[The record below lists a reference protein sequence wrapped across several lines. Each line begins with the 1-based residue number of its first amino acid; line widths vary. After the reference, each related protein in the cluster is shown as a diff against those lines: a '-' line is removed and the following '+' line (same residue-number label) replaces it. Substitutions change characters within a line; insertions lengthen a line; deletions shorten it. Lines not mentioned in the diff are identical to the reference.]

1 MGPRLIKRYFDKKAK
16 EVKGSVMSGNMEALK
31 LTKATPGAAA
41 AVGRKKASAATS
53 PATAKAASASSPAAL
68 SSDAILDL
76 LAKGCELMSY
86 SISRIIG
93 SHFNL
98 DFDKIWVAF

>member
-31 LTKATPGAAA
+31 LTKATPAA
-41 AVGRKKASAATS
+41 AVGKKKASAAT
-53 PATAKAASASSPAAL
+53 PAVAKAAPASSPAAL

-76 LAKGCELMSY
+76 LAKRLELSF
-86 SISRIIG
+86 
-93 SHFNL
+93 HF
-98 DFDKIWVAF
+98 